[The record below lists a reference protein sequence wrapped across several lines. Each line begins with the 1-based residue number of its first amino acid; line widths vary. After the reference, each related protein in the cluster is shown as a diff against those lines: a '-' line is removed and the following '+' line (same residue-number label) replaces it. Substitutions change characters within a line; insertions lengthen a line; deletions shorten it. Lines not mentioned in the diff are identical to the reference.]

1 MHIRPA
7 TVGDL
12 EAIVAQRVAMFRDT
26 GYSEEVLSHVESVS
40 RDLLGPALE
49 DGSYYSLLAE
59 IEDNGVVGG
68 AGVLILPWPGH
79 QPRRAWIQN
88 VYVLPAFRRRGI
100 ARQMMQ
106 TLLTWCRAEGLDSV
120 SLHASDEGLS
130 LYIQLGFLPTNEM
143 WLKF

>member
-12 EAIVAQRVAMFRDT
+12 ETIIGHRVAMFRDM
-26 GYSEEVLSHVESVS
+26 GHSEDVLGHVESVS
-40 RDLLGPALE
+40 RDLLRPALE

-68 AGVLILPWPGH
+68 AGVWILPWPGY

-106 TLLTWCRAEGLDSV
+106 TLLHWCRAEGLDSV
-120 SLHASDEGLS
+120 SLHASDEGLP

>member
-7 TVGDL
+7 TAGDL
-12 EAIVAQRVAMFRDT
+12 ETIVGHRVAMFRDM
-26 GYSEEVLSHVESVS
+26 GYTEDVLAEVAAVS
-40 RDLLGPALE
+40 REIMCTALM
-49 DGSYYSLLAE
+49 DGSYYSVLAE
-59 IEDNGVVGG
+59 VEDNGVVGG

-88 VYVLPAFRRRGI
+88 VYVLPVFRRRGI

-106 TLLTWCRAEGLDSV
+106 TLLAWCRAQGLDSV
-120 SLHASDEGLS
+120 SLHASDEGFP
-130 LYIQLGFLPTNEM
+130 LYLQLGFLPTNEM

>member
-12 EAIVAQRVAMFRDT
+12 EAIVVHRVAMFRDI

-68 AGVLILPWPGH
+68 AGVLILPWPGY

-106 TLLTWCRAEGLDSV
+106 TLLAWCRAEGLDSV
-120 SLHASDEGLS
+120 SLHASDEGLP

>member
-7 TVGDL
+7 AVGDL
-12 EAIVAQRVAMFRDT
+12 ETIIGHRVAMFRDM
-26 GYSEEVLSHVESVS
+26 GYGEEVLTRVEIVS
-40 RDLLGPALE
+40 RDLLSPALE

-68 AGVLILPWPGH
+68 AGVLILPWPGY

-106 TLLTWCRAEGLDSV
+106 TLLAWCRAEGLDSV
-120 SLHASDEGLS
+120 SLHASDEGLP
-130 LYIQLGFLPTNEM
+130 LYIQLGFVPTNEM